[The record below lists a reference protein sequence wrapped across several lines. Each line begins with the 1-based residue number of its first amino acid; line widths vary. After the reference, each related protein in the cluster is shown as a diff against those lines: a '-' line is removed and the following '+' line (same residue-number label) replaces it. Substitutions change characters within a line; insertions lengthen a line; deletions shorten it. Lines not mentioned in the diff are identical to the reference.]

1 MATKTDKKKL
11 TPAQAAAVD
20 HLATGSSVTDAAA
33 AVNASRQTVSGWLND
48 HPVFQAELNRRRAE
62 LWGAAADR
70 LRALLPKALD
80 RIAAAIDSEGPEG
93 LTAAIA
99 LIRLARVEPLPA
111 GPVDPE
117 AVEVEAIE
125 KAADVNRR
133 RRFVGP
139 YL

>member
-1 MATKTDKKKL
+1 MATKPDKKKL

-20 HLATGSSVTDAAA
+20 HLAAGSSVTDAAA

-80 RIAAAIDSEGPEG
+80 RIGAAIDAEGPEG
-93 LTAAIA
+93 LQAAIA
-99 LIRLARVEPLPA
+99 ILRLAKVEPLPA

-125 KAADVNRR
+125 KTAEVNRR
-133 RRFVGP
+133 RRYAGL
-139 YL
+139 YA

>member
-1 MATKTDKKKL
+1 MATKPDKKKL

-20 HLATGSSVTDAAA
+20 HLAAGSSVTDAAA
-33 AVNASRQTVSGWLND
+33 AINVSRQTVSGWLND
-48 HPVFQAELNRRRAE
+48 HAAFKAELNRRRAE

-80 RIAAAIDSEGPEG
+80 RIGAAIDSEGPEG

-99 LIRLARVEPLPA
+99 LIRLARIEPLPA
-111 GPVDPE
+111 GPVDPDE
-117 AVEVEAIE
+117 VEVEAIE
-125 KAADVNRR
+125 KTADVNRR